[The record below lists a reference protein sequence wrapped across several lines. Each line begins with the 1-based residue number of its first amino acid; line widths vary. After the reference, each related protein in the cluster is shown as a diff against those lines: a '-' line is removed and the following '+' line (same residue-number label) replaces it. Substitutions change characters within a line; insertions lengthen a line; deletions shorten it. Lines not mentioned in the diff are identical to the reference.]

1 MKRFFNFF
9 TVVMLIIFLGGLVVT
24 AVLGNWLAF
33 VWIIIGAIQMLIA
46 REHEMVRDRLADDYE
61 AQLLE
66 AQHLRLELEE
76 KYEAVS
82 DKYQAKLKENYD
94 LACHN
99 KSLAEA
105 NVRLAQENQELG
117 GKGQPLGA
125 ATVVEK
131 RGVHGNIK
139 LKRKKQTVQETDTDI
154 QDNA

>member
-9 TVVMLIIFLGGLVVT
+9 TVAMSIIFLGGLVVT

-33 VWIIIGAIQMLIA
+33 VWVIIGTLQMLIA

-66 AQHLRLELEE
+66 ARHLNSELEE
-76 KYEAVS
+76 KYQALS

-94 LACHN
+94 LAYHN
-99 KSLAEA
+99 KNLTEANLSLAK
-105 NVRLAQENQELG
+105 ENQELG
-117 GKGQPLGA
+117 GKAQPLGA

-139 LKRKKQTVQETDTDI
+139 LKRKKQAVQETDTDI